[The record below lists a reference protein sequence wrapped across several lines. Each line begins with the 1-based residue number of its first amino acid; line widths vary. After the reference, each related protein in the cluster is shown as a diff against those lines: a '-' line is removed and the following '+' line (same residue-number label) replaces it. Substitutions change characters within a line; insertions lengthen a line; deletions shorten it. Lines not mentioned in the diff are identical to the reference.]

1 MTRTLSIFLLLVYLF
16 HVTINL
22 TMKIRTIAILVIIT
36 TNFLIIVFSV
46 SVGILF
52 VQKNIDISLETD
64 LEVMSHIADSFISA
78 EIDKLKLKLTM
89 TSNALEANEE
99 RRWSSIMREQNI
111 LYPEFIGYAVIT
123 ESGEVKAREGRAFA
137 DKSIIND
144 KNISQA
150 FLGKKTIS
158 STYFSENG
166 VVFYIA
172 VPFEISHNS
181 ILVATIP
188 GMYFRDLLS
197 KFIIWESG
205 HIYMSDSEGYVISNP
220 RINWLNERF
229 NYIKA
234 AQTDSDFRELAAT
247 VEKMT
252 RGEAGIG
259 YYTVYGIP
267 RICSYRPVYG
277 SEEGWSLGVVAP
289 LPENPIRH
297 TAEGLIFVGLIS
309 FFLNVIAAI
318 IGSNF
323 IKRPFERIEIL
334 KEEADAANKAKSLFL
349 STMSHEIRTPMNA
362 ILGISEIQLQNE
374 SLSPSVKEA
383 LEKIYSSGD
392 LLLSIINDILDLS
405 KIEAGKLELIIDKYD
420 IASMISDTTL
430 LNIMRISSKPIDFE
444 LSVDENTPAR
454 LLGDELRIK
463 QIFNNLLSNA
473 FKYTPSGKVK
483 LSIHPE
489 KGKFEEE
496 ITLVIVVSD
505 TGQGMTKEQVDR
517 LFDEYSQFNKK
528 ANRKTEGT
536 GLGMS
541 ITRNLIKIMNGTIKV
556 ESVPD
561 KGSVFTVCLPQG
573 KCDSDILGSDAAK
586 NLDKFQMRNRDFLKK
601 VQISREP
608 MPYGNI
614 LIVDDVDANIYVA
627 KGLMAPYEL
636 KIESSNSG
644 FEAIDRIK
652 NGEVYDIIFMDHM
665 MPEMDGIEAVSHIR
679 NAGYKDPIVALTANA
694 VGDQADLFLQNGF
707 DDFISKP
714 IDIRHLNH
722 ILNKYVRDKQSE
734 EVLKQA
740 RAQKKETHQS
750 QKDEIRLTIFENK
763 NIEGVDI
770 LKGVKRF
777 GGNEQIYIEVLA
789 TYAESVE
796 SMLYT
801 VENVTEETLDAYRI
815 KVHGIKGTSY
825 DVFAEKTAQDALD
838 LENAAKSRDYSFI
851 KSHNGDF
858 VNNTRT
864 LINNIKEFLAD
875 LSSEKPKQKKEAP
888 DNDVL
893 TELYSACIKYDMD
906 GMDAA
911 MAELEKYQYDTG
923 GDLVEL
929 LREYI
934 DMGNF
939 QQIAENLKKNLAI

>member
-1 MTRTLSIFLLLVYLF
+1 
-16 HVTINL
+16 
-22 TMKIRTIAILVIIT
+22 MKIRATAILVIIS
-36 TNFLIIVFSV
+36 TNFLIIIFSI
-46 SVGILF
+46 SAGILF
-52 VQKNIDISLETD
+52 VQKNIDISVETD
-64 LEVMSHIADSFISA
+64 LEVMSNIADSFISA
-78 EIDKLKLKLTM
+78 EIDKLKLKLANTV
-89 TSNALEANEE
+89 NLLEANEE
-99 RRWSSIMREQNI
+99 RRWAAIMREHNS
-111 LYPEFIGYAVIT
+111 LYPEFIGYAAIDKN
-123 ESGEVKAREGRAFA
+123 GEVKARAGRSFT
-137 DKSIIND
+137 DESVIND
-144 KNISQA
+144 KYIKQA
-150 FLGKKTIS
+150 FHGKKTIS
-158 STYFSENG
+158 STHFKDNG
-166 VVFYIA
+166 VVFYVA
-172 VPFEISHNS
+172 VPFEVSHNG
-181 ILVATIP
+181 ILIATVP
-188 GMYFRDLLS
+188 GLYFRDLLS
-197 KFIIWESG
+197 KFIIWETG
-205 HIYMSDSEGYVISNP
+205 HIYMTDSDGYAVSNP
-220 RINWLNERF
+220 RKNWVNERF
-229 NYIKA
+229 NYITA
-234 AQTDSDFRELAAT
+234 ALTDKDFTQLAAT
-247 VEKMT
+247 VTRMT
-252 RGEAGIG
+252 QGETGFG

-267 RICSYRPVYG
+267 RICAFRPVSG

-289 LPENPIRH
+289 LPESPIEN
-297 TAEGLIFVGLIS
+297 TAKGLIIVGLIS
-309 FFLNVIAAI
+309 FFLNLIAAI

-323 IKRPFERIEIL
+323 IKKSFDKIEIL
-334 KEEADAANKAKSLFL
+334 KQEADAANKAKSSFL

-374 SLSPSVKEA
+374 SLDPSVKEA

-444 LSVDENTPAR
+444 LNVDENTPAK
-454 LLGDELRIK
+454 LIGDELRIK
-463 QIFNNLLSNA
+463 QILNNLLSNA
-473 FKYTPSGKVK
+473 FKYTPAGKVK

-489 KGKFEEE
+489 NGKFSEE

-505 TGQGMTKEQVDR
+505 TGQGMTKEQVDK

-541 ITRNLIKIMNGTIKV
+541 ITRNLIQIMNGTI
-556 ESVPD
+556 SVKSDPN
-561 KGSVFTVCLPQG
+561 KGSEFTVRIPQG
-573 KCDSDILGSDAAK
+573 KCDSDVLGIEAAK

-608 MPYGNI
+608 MPYGKI

-627 KGLMAPYEL
+627 KGLLAPYEIN
-636 KIESSNSG
+636 IESSTSG
-644 FEAIDRIK
+644 FHAIERIK

-679 NAGYKDPIVALTANA
+679 NSGYKAPIVALTANA
-694 VGDQADLFLQNGF
+694 VGDQADIFLQNGF

-714 IDIRHLNH
+714 IDIRYLNQL
-722 ILNKYVRDKQSE
+722 LNKYVRDKQSE
-734 EVLKQA
+734 EVLKEA
-740 RAQKKETHQS
+740 RMHKKETNPA
-750 QKDEIRLTIFENK
+750 QKTEIRLTILENK
-763 NIEGVDI
+763 EIEGIDI

-777 GGNEQIYIEVLA
+777 SGNEQIYIDVLD
-789 TYAESVE
+789 TYAQSVE
-796 SMLYT
+796 SMLDT
-801 VENVTEETLDAYRI
+801 IENVTEDTLVAYRI

-838 LENAAKSRDYSFI
+838 LENAAKSGDFGFI

-864 LINNIKEFLAD
+864 LINNIKEFLAC

-888 DNDVL
+888 EKNVL
-893 TELYSACIKYDMD
+893 TDFYNASVKYDMD

-911 MAELEKYQYDTG
+911 MTELEKYQYDSG
-923 GDLVEL
+923 GDLVVL

-939 QQIAENLKKNLAI
+939 QQITENLKKNLGI